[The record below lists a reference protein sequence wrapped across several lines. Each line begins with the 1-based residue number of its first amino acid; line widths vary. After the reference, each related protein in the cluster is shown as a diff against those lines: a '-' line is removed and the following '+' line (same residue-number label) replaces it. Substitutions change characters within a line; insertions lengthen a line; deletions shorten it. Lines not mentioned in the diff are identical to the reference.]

1 MHFCSINASRVRSFV
16 SEKENLTWRQTLR
29 SASEM
34 LLMHECTCTGIHSPP
49 PQPILL
55 LHRHN
60 NTLSAS
66 HVFVSIGSDFK
77 PTASRRSSSPFW
89 QLFLY
94 FFLFLL
100 SRRGELLAVKGG
112 QRKQRNAVKKPL
124 KEYFPFSSFVRPLLR
139 LAAAPNHT
147 NKCKWMWNLSTER
160 EGPPFE
166 RGAEWALKE
175 SLINLSTAPIG
186 PLGIFFYPLYLNGRA
201 EDGGRGE

>member
-1 MHFCSINASRVRSFV
+1 MSAHAQAF
-16 SEKENLTWRQTLR
+16 TL
-29 SASEM
+29 
-34 LLMHECTCTGIHSPP
+34 P
-49 PQPILL
+49 PQPILLLL

-100 SRRGELLAVKGG
+100 SRRGELLAMKGG

-124 KEYFPFSSFVRPLLR
+124 KEYFPFSSFVQPLLR

>member
-186 PLGIFFYPLYLNGRA
+186 PLGIFF
-201 EDGGRGE
+201 